1 MNFLK
6 SKVST
11 MVLIPGKEYEIPV
24 GDTTYRGTFKHH
36 VENLAYFEPLYV
48 IKCEKAMKH
57 IISPGQYFHAHR
69 IFKKIETQ

>member
-1 MNFLK
+1 
-6 SKVST
+6 

-36 VENLAYFEPLYV
+36 VENLAYFDPLYV
-48 IKCEKAMKH
+48 IKYVPTPTDCEKAMKH